1 MNQIICDICGSAY
14 PEGYDRCPVCS
25 YPRQGGEKIVAAG
38 VVEAAREKVTGG
50 QFSAKNVKKRRKA
63 QKKAALAAG
72 VAAADV
78 PVDDEELEEDVPVAE
93 KPQRNPNRP
102 LWIVIIILLLSII
115 LVGAYIAFRFGQ
127 GMGLFLPTQTEAPTT
142 TASVPTETT
151 VPPTVPCAGINLDT
165 TVIALDDVGQQH
177 QIGLRLIP
185 GKTTDV
191 PVFVSQDPAVAE
203 VDENGMLTAV
213 GYGQTTVTITC
224 GEIVQECTVMCWF
237 ADATTAPP
245 ETTAPTEPPETTKAT
260 EATEPAVLK
269 LDQED
274 VSCFTEGEVFTL
286 YARFGGKSVSRS
298 KVTWSTS
305 DPKIAKVDNGTVT
318 AVGKGT
324 ATITAEYN
332 GMKAVCTVR
341 CRFENAAGNGDQEQ
355 GGQQEDQG
363 SQSNTDWKASHSD
376 VSIKVGE
383 VFRLQ
388 VTNSAGETAK
398 AIWTMDVDG
407 VVSIDGRTVTGRA
420 PGTVT
425 LTTVVDG
432 VTMTCIV
439 RVK

>member
-38 VVEAAREKVTGG
+38 VVEAAREKVKGG

-72 VAAADV
+72 AAAAAV
-78 PVDDEELEEDVPVAE
+78 PVDDDEMEENVPVAE
-93 KPQRNPNRP
+93 KPQRNPNRA
-102 LWIVIIILLLSII
+102 LWIVIVILLLSIL
-115 LVGAYIAFRFGQ
+115 LVGAYIALRFGQ

-151 VPPTVPCAGINLDT
+151 VPPTVPCAGMILESP
-165 TVIALDDVGQQH
+165 VIALDEVGQQLR
-177 QIGLRLIP
+177 IGMKLHP
-185 GKTTDV
+185 ENTTDELS
-191 PVFVSQDPAVAE
+191 FVSQDPAVAQ
-203 VDENGMLTAV
+203 VDAEGVLTAV
-213 GYGQTTVTITC
+213 GSGQTIVTITC
-224 GEIVQECTVMCWF
+224 GKIVRECSVVCWF
-237 ADATTAPP
+237 EDATTAPV
-245 ETTAPTEPPETTKAT
+245 ETTAPTAPPETTKAT

-274 VSCFTEGEVFTL
+274 VSCFKAGESFNL
-286 YARFGGKSVSRS
+286 YASIGSKSIGRS

-305 DPKIAKVDNGTVT
+305 DPKIAKVENGAVT

-341 CRFENAAGNGDQEQ
+341 CRFENAAGNGNQEQ

-363 SQSNTDWKASHSD
+363 GQQASDWKASHSD
-376 VSIKVGE
+376 VSISVGE
-383 VFRLQ
+383 VFRLK

-398 AIWTMDVDG
+398 AIWTMDREG

-425 LTTVVDG
+425 LTTTVDG